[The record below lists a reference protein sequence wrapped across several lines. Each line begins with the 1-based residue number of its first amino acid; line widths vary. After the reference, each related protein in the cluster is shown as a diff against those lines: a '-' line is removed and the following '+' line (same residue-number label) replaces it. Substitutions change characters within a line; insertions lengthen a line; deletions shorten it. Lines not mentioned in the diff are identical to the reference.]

1 MLIAIISGGY
11 SIMMI
16 RGAEAVSQSEH
27 SFFVLFIRSIC
38 GDIICQV
45 LQNAV
50 NEYDIALP
58 RPPYT

>member
-1 MLIAIISGGY
+1 
-11 SIMMI
+11 MMI
-16 RGAEAVSQSEH
+16 RGAEVVSQSEH

-38 GDIICQV
+38 GDRICQV